1 MSQQKEE
8 FSKRIDIP
16 WSRCTPHRGQ
26 WQWLRKAKICCTSWA
41 SSCRQKVNKQTSL
54 CTFRLQGTSL
64 YTPNTA
70 EVGWT
75 IGRTRWSR
83 GAPGKNQ
90 TGRNG
95 LEEGASVASTQ
106 NVPKQDF
113 CFQPT
118 VVAPIQW
125 CLDLSSLEFKS
136 NFHSCSVAQANCT
149 NISQRILPYCALN
162 FNSLHWT
169 FLEHCSDKSKYQKR
183 YYQYFFF
190 ILFC

>member
-1 MSQQKEE
+1 MSLVNVLTYLEVDVRHTE
-8 FSKRIDIP
+8 VNDNG
-16 WSRCTPHRGQ
+16 CE
-26 WQWLRKAKICCTSWA
+26 
-41 SSCRQKVNKQTSL
+41 RQKYAVHLEPLLAGKRSTNKHHSVHSGFKAPRSIHPTQQRSL
-54 CTFRLQGTSL
+54 
-64 YTPNTA
+64 

-75 IGRTRWSR
+75 IGWTRWSR